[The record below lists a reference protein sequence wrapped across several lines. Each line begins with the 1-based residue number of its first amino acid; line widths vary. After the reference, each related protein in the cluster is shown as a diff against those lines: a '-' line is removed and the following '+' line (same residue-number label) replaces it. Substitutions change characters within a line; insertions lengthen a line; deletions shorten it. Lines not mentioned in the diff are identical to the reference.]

1 MTPTPAVPETED
13 RRYRRIGII
22 VLIGLVLVVGV
33 WGSIAPLSSAV
44 SAPGKV
50 AVATYNRTIQHLEGG
65 IVKTILVKDGDQV
78 RSGQVLIELDATR
91 ADAELRVALAQ
102 YTESLAQEAR
112 LVAERDA
119 KLSIAFPSELDEL
132 CRNYPCTSLIRGQT
146 DEFNARSSYIRSE
159 REMLTHRIEQLR
171 HQSEGLKQI
180 IGSNSR
186 LSDSYAQE
194 IKEWRA
200 LFEQQLTDKLRLRE
214 IERQK
219 IKTDGDIAN
228 ARADMARLQGQ
239 IAEIES
245 QIQTQKRTFDKEVT
259 EKLSEVQTRISDL
272 RSRITALRDTLA
284 RTRITTPVG
293 GTVANLKIHTI
304 GGVIPATQPIVDIV
318 PAGEKL
324 IVEGRVSATD
334 INYVHPGLKAEIRFP
349 GFVHIKTLKI
359 VEGEVIH
366 IAADAVVDETTH
378 ALYYPVKIAVTPAG
392 LSELARS
399 RLSLQ
404 PGFPAD
410 AMIVTGSRTMF
421 DYLIHPIKMMFVKS
435 FNEQ

>member
-1 MTPTPAVPETED
+1 MNTTPALPETEE
-13 RRYRRIGII
+13 RRYRRIGL
-22 VLIGLVLVVGV
+22 VVLALLIGVVGI
-33 WGSIAPLSSAV
+33 WGALAPLSSAV

-65 IVKTILVKDGDQV
+65 IVKAILVKDGDQV
-78 RSGQVLIELDATR
+78 RSGQTLIELDATR

-112 LVAERDA
+112 LIAERDG
-119 KLSIAFPSELDEL
+119 KSTVAFPDELNEL
-132 CRNYPCTSLIRGQT
+132 CRDYPCTSLIRGQT
-146 DEFNARSSYIRSE
+146 DEFNARSRYIRSE
-159 REMLTHRIEQLR
+159 REMLIHRIEQLR

-180 IGSNSR
+180 IDSNSR

-194 IKEWRA
+194 IKEWRV

-228 ARADMARLQGQ
+228 ARADMARIRGQ

-259 EKLSEVQTRISDL
+259 EKLSEVQTKLSDL
-272 RSRITALRDTLA
+272 RSRITALRDTLS
-284 RTRITTPVG
+284 RTRIVSPTD
-293 GTVANLKIHTI
+293 GTVTNLQIHTI
-304 GGVIPATQPIVDIV
+304 GGVIPSAQPIVDVV
-318 PAGEKL
+318 PTGEKL

-334 INYVHPGLKAEIRFP
+334 LNYVHPGLKAEIRFP
-349 GFVHIKTLKI
+349 GFVHIKTLNV

-366 IAADAVVDETTH
+366 IAADAVTDETTH
-378 ALYYPVKIAVTPAG
+378 ALYYPVKIAVTSAG
-392 LSELARS
+392 MSELARH

-421 DYLIHPIKMMFVKS
+421 DYLIHPIKMMFTKS